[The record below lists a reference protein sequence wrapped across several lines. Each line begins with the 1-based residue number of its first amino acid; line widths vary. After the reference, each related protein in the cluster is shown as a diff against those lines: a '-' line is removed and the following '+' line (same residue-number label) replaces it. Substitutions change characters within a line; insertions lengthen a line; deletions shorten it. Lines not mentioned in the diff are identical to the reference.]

1 MSNRRTRRIPVLSA
15 GFMLSLGLLGA
26 SAGAAQALQAL
37 PVTVTGSTSWVVAS
51 SLPPVGPSTTFS

>member
-1 MSNRRTRRIPVLSA
+1 MLSA